1 MMRILVFVA
10 VVALVATLSI
20 PVLASEAERSAQEI
34 GTGIDEFA
42 TPTPPPVVG
51 DEVVV
56 VEVTLCPDDGLECD
70 IRAQHMNSGHEAD

>member
-42 TPTPPPVVG
+42 TPTR
-51 DEVVV
+51 
-56 VEVTLCPDDGLECD
+56 L
-70 IRAQHMNSGHEAD
+70 RWSGTRWWSWK